1 GEGIDYALESGKM
14 AAEHLIRMFAAN
26 DLSIKQLAEY
36 DRLLR
41 ERYQRLF
48 VLCDRLRFLYL
59 NPLVLNRAVRSVA
72 QQNDL
77 MEMFMN
83 IIIENEDA
91 YEGLSPRT
99 LSKVVFG

>member
-1 GEGIDYALESGKM
+1 
-14 AAEHLIRMFAAN
+14 MFAAN
-26 DLSIKQLAEY
+26 DLSIKHLAEY

-83 IIIENEDA
+83 IVIENQNV
-91 YEGLSPRT
+91 YEGISART
-99 LSKVVFG
+99 ITKAVFGKA